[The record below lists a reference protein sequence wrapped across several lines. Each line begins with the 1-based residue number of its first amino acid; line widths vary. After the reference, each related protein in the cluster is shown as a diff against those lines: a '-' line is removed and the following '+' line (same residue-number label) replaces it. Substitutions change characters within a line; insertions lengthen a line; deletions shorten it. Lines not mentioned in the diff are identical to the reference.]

1 MSEKELDEQIADA
14 IDDLEESMSQM
25 TEEEQISQ
33 TIMDKVDWEKFPIKD
48 YVSRVVPL
56 PQEWVDRV
64 KGWFPATAEGDAEIA
79 RVAYSWLRS
88 ALTNEAYRERR
99 KARSKDPVRRLNIKL
114 QKNSQKLER
123 LEDERRQIMAQ
134 QQAVAREKKTRS
146 ARQEPPSTPATQ
158 HD

>member
-14 IDDLEESMSQM
+14 IDDLEEKMSQE

-33 TIMDKVDWEKFPIKD
+33 TIMEKVEWENFPIKE

-64 KGWFPATAEGDAEIA
+64 KGWFSEADTGDHDLA
-79 RVAYSWLRS
+79 RVTYSWLRS

-99 KARSKDPVRRLNIKL
+99 KARSKDPVRRLKIRL
-114 QKNSQKLER
+114 QKNDQKLKR

-134 QQAVAREKKTRS
+134 TQVAAREKKART

-158 HD
+158 RD